1 MTSVIV
7 VDDNEDI
14 VHSMS
19 ELLELYGIEVLGKG
33 YDGLEGTKLF
43 SELRPDAVLLD
54 LMMPKYDGIYALKKI
69 RELDPSSKVLIITG
83 GSPDQ
88 TGKDLESLEPTKI
101 MFKPIDVNDLV
112 EILLMETNNSM
123 PFKIQ
128 YVFKDDPKSYTCI
141 LTYDQYKNFKELP
154 ALQEC
159 RIIKNDEKNVE
170 AYKNEMQEALNLAAK
185 NDVTHI
191 QKLSQIVWLLI
202 IF

>member
-33 YDGLEGTKLF
+33 YDGLEGVKLF
-43 SELRPDAVLLD
+43 SELCPDAVLLD

-83 GSPDQ
+83 GSPAQ

-128 YVFKDDPKSYTCI
+128 YSFKDDAKSYTCL
-141 LTYDQYKNFKELP
+141 LTYDQYKNFKNLP
-154 ALQEC
+154 VIQEC
-159 RIIKNDEKNVE
+159 KILKSNENNIVSNKE
-170 AYKNEMQEALNLAAK
+170 EMQKALNLAAQ
-185 NDVTHI
+185 NDISHI
-191 QKLSQIVWLLI
+191 QKLSQIV
-202 IF
+202 